1 MRLDPRGNPE
11 GRKLAYIK
19 EIQMKGFKSF
29 GVNKVVIPLARGLN
43 VIVGRNGHGKSNI
56 ADAIVFAFGGR
67 STTMMRA
74 ERFQD
79 FLYMRDGKIIAP
91 YAEVTLV
98 IDNSDGA
105 LPIMSKMVEISR
117 RVDKSGK
124 CVYRIN
130 GKRADRHEIVDILS
144 PVMGSP
150 DGMNFVLQDQVKR
163 IFSLT
168 PEERREIIEDLA
180 GVKEYNERREKAE
193 KELLDVEN
201 NMRVLDIRI
210 KEIRSRVETLRKQ
223 AQDCIA
229 AKSIDRELQQVRG
242 ALLFKELKEKERE
255 LKRLESSLR
264 KISSADRESRNKLN
278 KIKKKLSELEREKS
292 RIQAKLDELEHRGVL
307 ARFKELEIK
316 IEEQKRQLE
325 EISRKSRNAEEELR
339 RLEEELNARAD
350 SFASSIKNVRE
361 LYDKFKQ
368 LLSELSGQSELTCIK
383 ETLNQISNVL
393 NQIDRLLEEV
403 LSEIPSVTSESS
415 ELARQVLNLQGK
427 LSAYRG
433 EEERIKSEIDGN
445 IRKLESMKSA
455 KEKTEKTIERLKK
468 RLSEI
473 EEKVRILNAQNE
485 NIRDKQSAIAEKKG
499 TLESRKVSAQQEIV
513 KLQEELS
520 KIKVDYSHLLVK
532 KLETLRR
539 MEAELFERKSQ
550 IGEVNPKAP
559 EELQQEEK
567 KLSEEE
573 EKYRRLEE
581 ERQQILSFMAELD
594 QKKKDAFFKVFN
606 VASHA
611 FSEIFREIS
620 GGADGKLILTNP
632 ENPFEGGLD
641 FDVDFGEKT
650 RMLSGGQKTLTA
662 VTFLLALQR
671 CRPSTFYVMDEIDES
686 LDPFNRQRVARLLK
700 KFSRESQ
707 MIVIT
712 LHTSMAE
719 VADRIFGVVKEDKV
733 SRVFSADLS
742 MLREEVAD
750 EPQ

>member
-1 MRLDPRGNPE
+1 M
-11 GRKLAYIK
+11 AYIK
-19 EIQMKGFKSF
+19 EIQMRGFKSF

-56 ADAIVFAFGGR
+56 ADAIIFAFGGR

-79 FLYMRDGKIIAP
+79 FLYMRDGRIIAP
-91 YAEVTLV
+91 FAEVTLV
-98 IDNSDGA
+98 IDNSDST
-105 LPIMSKMVEISR
+105 LPITAKIVEISR
-117 RVDKSGK
+117 RVDRSGK
-124 CVYRIN
+124 CVYKIN
-130 GKRADRHEIVDILS
+130 GKRVDRHEIVDILS

-180 GVKEYNERREKAE
+180 GVKEYNERKEKAE
-193 KELLDVEN
+193 KELSDVEN
-201 NMRVLDIRI
+201 NMRVLEVRI
-210 KEIRSRVETLRKQ
+210 NEIRSRVETLRKQ
-223 AQDCIA
+223 AQDCMA
-229 AKSIDRELQQVRG
+229 AKSVDRELQQVRG
-242 ALLFKELKEKERE
+242 ALLSKELKEKETE
-255 LKRLESSLR
+255 LRRLDSLLR
-264 KISSADRESRNKLN
+264 KISSADSKSKIKLN
-278 KIKKKLSELEREKS
+278 KIKKKLGELEEERS
-292 RIQAKLDELEHRGVL
+292 RIREKLDELEHRGVL
-307 ARFKELEIK
+307 ARFRELEIK
-316 IEEQKRQLE
+316 IGEQKRQLE
-325 EISRKSRNAEEELR
+325 EISRKSRVVEKELHKLNEELS
-339 RLEEELNARAD
+339 AREDA
-350 SFASSIKNVRE
+350 FVFIVKNVRE
-361 LYDKFKQ
+361 LYDRFKQ
-368 LLSELSGQSELTCIK
+368 LLSELSKQADISRTVEI
-383 ETLNQISNVL
+383 LNQISEVL
-393 NQIDRLLEEV
+393 RQIDGALEEIV
-403 LSEIPSVTSESS
+403 SEIPSVTSETS
-415 ELARQVLNLQGK
+415 ELAKQVLNLKGR
-427 LSAYRG
+427 LSAYRE
-433 EEERIKSEIDGN
+433 EEERIKSELDVS
-445 IRKLESMKSA
+445 IRELESMKSA
-455 KEKTEKTIERLKK
+455 KERAERAIESLKK
-468 RLSEI
+468 RLGEI
-473 EEKVRILNAQNE
+473 ERKIKALNEQNE
-485 NIRDKQSAIAEKKG
+485 SIYDRQSQIAEKKG
-499 TLESRKVSAQQEIV
+499 TIESRKISTAQEISR
-513 KLQEELS
+513 LREELA
-520 KIKVDYSHLLVK
+520 KIKVDYSHLLRR

-539 MEAELFERKSQ
+539 MEVELLERRSQ

-567 KLSEEE
+567 KLLEEE
-573 EKYRRLEE
+573 RRYHKLEE
-581 ERQQILSFMAELD
+581 ERQQILSFIAELD
-594 QKKKDAFFKVFN
+594 QKKKDAFFKMFN
-606 VASHA
+606 VASQA

-662 VTFLLALQR
+662 VAFLLALQR

-700 KFSRESQ
+700 KFSKESQ

-742 MLREEVAD
+742 MLKGEVAD